1 MYISAESL
9 RIVIGII
16 GGLVVVTRLY
26 GVINP
31 KKTKSLA
38 GMMAGLKPGWIRAIY
53 VILALVGLWV
63 LYSALVTIFSV
74 IPVYQVM
81 SFLIGLLLLL
91 SGVLVM
97 HPEWSSQILKRLLI
111 ERNDLFV
118 RFICFVGVLIG
129 AFLLLTAIFGDTW
142 GG

>member
-1 MYISAESL
+1 MHISAEWL
-9 RIVIGII
+9 RIVVGVI

-31 KKTKSLA
+31 KKTKNLA
-38 GMMAGLKPGWIRAIY
+38 GMMAGLKPGWVRAIY
-53 VILALVGLWV
+53 VIIALAGLWV

-74 IPVYQVM
+74 VPVYLVM

-91 SGVLVM
+91 SGVLIM
-97 HPEWSSQILKRLLI
+97 HPEWLSQILKGLLV

-118 RFICFVGVLIG
+118 RFICFVGVLAG
-129 AFLLLTAIFGDTW
+129 AFLLLTAIFGGKW